1 MTTTT
6 IKPFRHANTGITYL
20 VGDEFEG
27 TDEQARELCAKGY
40 LMISADSVL
49 EGDPDG
55 ELVELEE
62 EQSSPEEEE
71 VALEDMTVAQLRAIC
86 DEYGIEVPA
95 RAKKENLVAA
105 VKLYEAEAGDE
116 PEEAGDE

>member
-1 MTTTT
+1 MTATT

-27 TDEQARELCAKGY
+27 TDEQARELCAKGF
-40 LMISADSVL
+40 LTMSDDSAL
-49 EGDPDG
+49 EGNPEG
-55 ELVELEE
+55 ELAE
-62 EQSSPEEEE
+62 PDEEE

-86 DEYGIEVPA
+86 NEYGIEVPE

-105 VKLYEAEAGDE
+105 VKLYESEADDEPDEAGDE
-116 PEEAGDE
+116 

>member
-1 MTTTT
+1 MTATT

-40 LMISADSVL
+40 LEIVDEAPQEGETEAD
-49 EGDPDG
+49 
-55 ELVELEE
+55 
-62 EQSSPEEEE
+62 E

-86 DEYGIEVPA
+86 EEYGIPA
-95 RAKKENLVAA
+95 PAKAKKENLVAA
-105 VKLYEAEAGDE
+105 VKLYEAEATEDDSGDE
-116 PEEAGDE
+116 AAEAEDE